1 MSIEQAM
8 TRREK
13 QQRTRKSLLR
23 AAAKL
28 FCKRGLEG
36 ASIDEVAQAAG
47 YTKGAFYANFK
58 SKEELFLVMLDE
70 RFAEELER
78 LDRALAGTQEP
89 QEEARAAAVDF
100 VHAATDQDW
109 PKLYFQFVAHAARNE
124 EFRQELATRH
134 RAMRARLSEILER
147 WKRGTG
153 HASPVPIEQVTAM
166 MSFMADG
173 FLVDRIVE
181 PELSEE
187 LYATMVGV
195 FLRGL
200 EAMAVEQESSASPD
214 RAA

>member
-1 MSIEQAM
+1 MSVQSL

-13 QQRTRKSLLR
+13 QQQTRKSLLR

-28 FCKRGLEG
+28 FCRRGLEG

-58 SKEELFLVMLDE
+58 SKDELFLVMLDE
-70 RFAEELER
+70 RFAEELDR

-89 QEEARAAAVDF
+89 GEEARAAAVDF
-100 VHAATDQDW
+100 VHVATDQDW
-109 PKLYFQFVAHAARNE
+109 PKLYFQFVARAARNDD
-124 EFRQELATRH
+124 FREELATRH

-147 WKRGTG
+147 WKKRTG
-153 HASPVPIEQVTAM
+153 KQPPIPIEQITAM

-173 FLVDRIVE
+173 FLADRIVE
-181 PELSEE
+181 PELSED

-200 EAMAVEQESSASPD
+200 EAMAIDAE
-214 RAA
+214 AAAAP

>member
-1 MSIEQAM
+1 MTTETL

-13 QQRTRKSLLR
+13 QQRTRKALLR

-28 FCKRGLEG
+28 FCDRGLDG
-36 ASIDEVAQAAG
+36 ASIDEVTEAAG

-89 QEEARAAAVDF
+89 QEEARAAAIDF
-100 VHAATDQDW
+100 VHSASDQDW
-109 PKLYFQFVAHAARNE
+109 PRLYFQFVAHAARNE

-147 WKRGTG
+147 WKQGTG
-153 HASPVPIEQVTAM
+153 HAPPVPIAEVTAM

-181 PELSEE
+181 PELSED

-200 EAMAVEQESSASPD
+200 EAMAVEQEGATAD
-214 RAA
+214 GAA

>member
-1 MSIEQAM
+1 MSVETL

-13 QQRTRKSLLR
+13 QQRTRKSLLK

-70 RFAEELER
+70 RFAAELER
-78 LDRALAGTQEP
+78 LDRALAGTREP
-89 QEEARAAAVDF
+89 EAEARAAAADF
-100 VHAATDQDW
+100 IHFAGDENW
-109 PKLYFQFVAHAARNE
+109 PSLYLQFVAHAALNE

-134 RAMRARLSEILER
+134 RAMRARIAEILKR
-147 WKRGTG
+147 WKEGTG
-153 HASPVPIEQVTAM
+153 HTPSVPVEEVTAM
-166 MSFMADG
+166 MSFMVDG
-173 FLVDRIVE
+173 FLVDRIVD
-181 PELSEE
+181 PELSED

-200 EAMAVEQESSASPD
+200 VAQAEDQQAASSPNAS
-214 RAA
+214 A

>member
-1 MSIEQAM
+1 MTVQSL

-13 QQRTRKSLLR
+13 QQQTRKSLLR

-36 ASIDEVAQAAG
+36 ASIDEVAQTAG

-58 SKEELFLVMLDE
+58 SKDELFLVMLDE
-70 RFAEELER
+70 RFAEELDR
-78 LDRALAGTQEP
+78 LDRALAGTEEP
-89 QEEARAAAVDF
+89 GEEARAAAVDF
-100 VHAATDQDW
+100 VHVATDQDW
-109 PKLYFQFVAHAARNE
+109 PKLYFQFVARAARNE
-124 EFRQELATRH
+124 DFREELATRH

-147 WKRGTG
+147 WKKRTG
-153 HASPVPIEQVTAM
+153 KQPPIPIEQITAM

-173 FLVDRIVE
+173 FLADRIVE
-181 PELSEE
+181 PELSED

-200 EAMAVEQESSASPD
+200 EALAVDAEAASAC
-214 RAA
+214 